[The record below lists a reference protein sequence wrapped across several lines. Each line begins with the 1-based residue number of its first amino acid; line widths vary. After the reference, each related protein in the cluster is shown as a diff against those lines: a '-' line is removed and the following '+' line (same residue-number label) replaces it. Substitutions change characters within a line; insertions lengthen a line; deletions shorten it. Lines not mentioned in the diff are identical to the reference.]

1 MSSNPFSDNS
11 HQSPYAFQSQ
21 VPYGDGGGGGDSYN
35 KQLPVIGILTIVQAS
50 LELLVGVLLAFA
62 AVMMGIMQ
70 NNPDLMRQPNAPP
83 MFWMAVGYGV
93 AASVIGIVA
102 LIRLT
107 SGIMILR
114 RRGRMFS
121 IVISILGL
129 VTVFTCYCSLT
140 SIGLCVYS
148 LIVLIQP
155 SVIAEYEKAKTT

>member
-1 MSSNPFSDNS
+1 MSTNPYSDNN
-11 HQSPYAFQSQ
+11 QPSPYSFQSQ
-21 VPYGDGGGGGDSYN
+21 IPYGDGGDSYK

-50 LELLVGVLLAFA
+50 LELIMGVMLGFA
-62 AVMMGIMQ
+62 AVMMGVMQ
-70 NNPDLMRQPNAPP
+70 NDPKLMNQPNMPP
-83 MFWMAVGYGV
+83 IFWMAVAYGV
-93 AASVIGIVA
+93 VASAIGIIS
-102 LIRLT
+102 LLRLT

-121 IVISILGL
+121 IVMSILGL

-155 SVIAEYEKAKTT
+155 SVIAEYEKAKAS

>member
-70 NNPDLMRQPNAPP
+70 NNPNLMRQPNAPP
-83 MFWMAVGYGV
+83 MFWMTVGYGV
-93 AASVIGIVA
+93 VASVIGIVA

-155 SVIAEYEKAKTT
+155 SVIA

>member
-1 MSSNPFSDNS
+1 MSSNPFSDNN
-11 HQSPYAFQSQ
+11 QQAPYTFQSQ
-21 VPYGDGGGGGDSYN
+21 VPYGDGGGDSYI

-50 LELLVGVLLAFA
+50 LELMLGVMLAFGG
-62 AVMMGIMQ
+62 VMIGVMQ
-70 NNPDLMRQPNAPP
+70 NNPNMMQQQNGPP
-83 MFWMAVGYGV
+83 MFWMAVGYGI

-102 LIRLT
+102 LLRLT

-114 RRGRMFS
+114 KRGRMFS
-121 IVISILGL
+121 IVMSLLGL

-155 SVIAEYEKAKTT
+155 SVMAEYDKAKTT